1 MQLIVKA
8 GFFNGKN
15 NTSKKP
21 VRSITYFII
30 ISIFF
35 MAANSKAFAQ
45 PSAKDIRGAAPV
57 VPLTSEAP
65 PKLFVDPPL
74 AEPLSLG
81 RVVIQYRADNIHF
94 VPVYGPGA
102 LTVSPRVGHVHVTV
116 DNAPWHWADASGE
129 PLILNGFPP
138 GTHTVLIELAE
149 PTHKI
154 IDRKAVTFVVPDVKK
169 SNTASP

>member
-1 MQLIVKA
+1 MQSITKV
-8 GFFNGKN
+8 GFVSVKN
-15 NTSKKP
+15 NTRKKP
-21 VRSITYFII
+21 VRSITHFII

-35 MAANSKAFAQ
+35 MATNSNAFAQ

-57 VPLTSEAP
+57 VPLTSEPP

-81 RVVIQYRADNIHF
+81 RVFIQYRADNIHF

-116 DNAPWHWADASGE
+116 DNAPWHWADASNESIIIVGMAAGSHR
-129 PLILNGFPP
+129 I
-138 GTHTVLIELAE
+138 LIELAD

-154 IDRKAVTFVVPDVKK
+154 IDRQTINFVIPSQKAKGK
-169 SNTASP
+169 SRP

>member
-1 MQLIVKA
+1 MKRDYQKERKHLFILTLLIMSL
-8 GFFNGKN
+8 GL
-15 NTSKKP
+15 NTS
-21 VRSITYFII
+21 
-30 ISIFF
+30 
-35 MAANSKAFAQ
+35 AQ
-45 PSAKDIRGAAPV
+45 PPERNIRSAAPV
-57 VPLTSEAP
+57 VPLTSEPP

-94 VPVYGPGA
+94 VPVYGPAA
-102 LTVSPRVGHVHVTV
+102 LDVSPRVGHVHITV

-138 GTHTVLIELAE
+138 GPHTVLVELAD

-154 IDRKAVTFVVPDVKK
+154 IDRKSVSFIVPDTKK
-169 SNTASP
+169 SKD

>member
-1 MQLIVKA
+1 MQPIVKA
-8 GFFNGKN
+8 RFFNVNYNKY
-15 NTSKKP
+15 SKPICDIKY
-21 VRSITYFII
+21 YFI

-35 MAANSKAFAQ
+35 MAANSDVFSQ

-57 VPLTSEAP
+57 VPLTSEPP

-81 RVVIQYRADNIHF
+81 RVVIQYRADNVHF

-102 LTVSPRVGHVHVTV
+102 LNVSPRLGHVHVTV
-116 DNAPWHWADASGE
+116 DHAPWHWADASGE

-138 GTHTVLIELAE
+138 GTHTVLIELAD

-154 IDRKAVTFVVPDVKK
+154 IDHKAVTFVVPDVKK
-169 SNTASP
+169 RNASSH

>member
-1 MQLIVKA
+1 M
-8 GFFNGKN
+8 G
-15 NTSKKP
+15 
-21 VRSITYFII
+21 
-30 ISIFF
+30 
-35 MAANSKAFAQ
+35 ANSNLFAQ
-45 PSAKDIRGAAPV
+45 ASAKDIRGAAPV
-57 VPLTSEAP
+57 VPLTSEPP

-81 RVVIQYRADNIHF
+81 RVVIQYRADNVHF

-102 LTVSPRVGHVHVTV
+102 LNVSPRVGHVHVTV

-138 GTHTVLIELAE
+138 GTHTVLIELAD

-154 IDRKAVTFVVPDVKK
+154 IDRKAVTFIVPDIKK
-169 SNTASP
+169 SNAATY